1 MTVNPNSSHARLR
14 AQWLRLVGA
23 TMLAATALTP
33 ATALATPAGP
43 APDIS
48 TLGIRGLMMGRGAAA
63 QQESTPEAPQFQ
75 RGGGDGE
82 RGGGRGGRGGWN
94 RGDQAGGNG
103 GGSRGDGG
111 GRWNRGGGGEG
122 AGAPQARPAPVDNGA
137 RGGWNRGGDDAGRW
151 QRRGGGEDRGRWNR
165 GDNDG
170 RWNRGGAA
178 NGGGVVVTPPVG
190 RTDRGDGSRINRG
203 DWDRTNRGDWNR
215 TDRGNWSRG
224 NDGRWDRGRDGDG
237 RRWDGRRDG
246 DQRWDG
252 RRNDD
257 RRWDNR
263 VDNRRWDRRDD
274 RRWDR
279 GDNRRWDR
287 EWRRDR
293 RYDWYAHRSYNR
305 DLFRWGRYA
314 SPYRNWNYRRI
325 SIGFSLWPLFYS
337 ERYWINDPWQYR
349 LPDAWGPYR
358 WVRYYDDA
366 LLVDI
371 RTGEVVDA
379 IDGFFW

>member
-1 MTVNPNSSHARLR
+1 VVSPPVQR
-14 AQWLRLVGA
+14 A
-23 TMLAATALTP
+23 
-33 ATALATPAGP
+33 
-43 APDIS
+43 
-48 TLGIRGLMMGRGAAA
+48 
-63 QQESTPEAPQFQ
+63 
-75 RGGGDGE
+75 
-82 RGGGRGGRGGWN
+82 
-94 RGDQAGGNG
+94 DQ
-103 GGSRGDGG
+103 GDGG
-111 GRWNRGGGGEG
+111 R
-122 AGAPQARPAPVDNGA
+122 V
-137 RGGWNRGGDDAGRW
+137 
-151 QRRGGGEDRGRWNR
+151 
-165 GDNDG
+165 
-170 RWNRGGAA
+170 
-178 NGGGVVVTPPVG
+178 
-190 RTDRGDGSRINRG
+190 NRG
-203 DWDRTNRGDWNR
+203 DWDRTNRGDWDR
-215 TDRGNWSRG
+215 TDRGNWNRG

-246 DQRWDG
+246 DQRWV
-252 RRNDD
+252 
-257 RRWDNR
+257 DNR